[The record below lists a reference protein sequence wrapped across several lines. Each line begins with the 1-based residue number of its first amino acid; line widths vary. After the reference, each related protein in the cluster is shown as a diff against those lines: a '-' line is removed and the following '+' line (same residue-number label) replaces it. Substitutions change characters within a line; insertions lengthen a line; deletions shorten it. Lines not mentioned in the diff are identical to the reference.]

1 MESVESGCL
10 EVGWALRLKFI
21 ENFNENCIDAETSSA
36 VGSVGAVGSLGSVG
50 SRFALKITA
59 LRAKIGSV
67 VPTALIFIFALC
79 AKMSLCM
86 ESVCLEAG
94 GALRLKLGQ
103 VQIPSGPHT
112 VLRTTYAFESP
123 RAEGLLKI

>member
-1 MESVESGCL
+1 MESV
-10 EVGWALRLKFI
+10 
-21 ENFNENCIDAETSSA
+21 
-36 VGSVGAVGSLGSVG
+36 
-50 SRFALKITA
+50 
-59 LRAKIGSV
+59 
-67 VPTALIFIFALC
+67 
-79 AKMSLCM
+79 

-123 RAEGLLKI
+123 RAEGFNENCIDAGLLHTNYRELTANYHLIIGGISGIGGIGGIGGISGITWFT

>member
-1 MESVESGCL
+1 MDSGGSPVSPVSPVSPDSV
-10 EVGWALRLKFI
+10 
-21 ENFNENCIDAETSSA
+21 D
-36 VGSVGAVGSLGSVG
+36 SVGP
-50 SRFALKITA
+50 RCALKITA

-67 VPTALIFIFALC
+67 VPTALMFIFALR

-86 ESVCLEAG
+86 ESVESVCLEAG

-123 RAEGLLKI
+123 RAEG

>member
-1 MESVESGCL
+1 MES
-10 EVGWALRLKFI
+10 
-21 ENFNENCIDAETSSA
+21 
-36 VGSVGAVGSLGSVG
+36 VGSLGSVG
-50 SRFALKITA
+50 SASSVGPRFALNITA
-59 LRAKIGSV
+59 LQAKIGSV
-67 VPTALIFIFALC
+67 VPTALIFIFALR

-86 ESVCLEAG
+86 ESVESGCLEVG
-94 GALRLKLGQ
+94 WALRLKLGQ